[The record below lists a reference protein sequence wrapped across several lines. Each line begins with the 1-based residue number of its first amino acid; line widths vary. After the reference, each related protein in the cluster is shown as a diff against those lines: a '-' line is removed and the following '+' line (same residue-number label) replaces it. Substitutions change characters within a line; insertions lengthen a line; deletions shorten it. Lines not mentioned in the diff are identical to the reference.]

1 MDLDAYAVTHAR
13 EWYRLDQLVR
23 ARRLDGAEVD
33 ELMELYDRVSTQL
46 SVVRSAAPDAE
57 VVAFL
62 SALLLRARNRTVGVR
77 TTTWQGVLGF
87 FTHRFPA
94 ALYRLR
100 WWWGTTLL
108 ANVAVFVVVLLWLL
122 ANPGVEDAL
131 TDPATVEQYVER
143 DFAGYYSE
151 NPATSFGS
159 RVWVNNSWV
168 AALCLAFGVLGLPV
182 VFLLV
187 SNVVNVAFA
196 CALMT
201 RHGHAGD
208 FWTLILPHGMLELT
222 AVFVAGGVGLR
233 LFWSW
238 VEPGGLTRG
247 RSMARE
253 GRTAITVAMGLV
265 AVLLVSGFLE
275 AVVTP
280 SPLPAVVRI
289 TIGALAWVAFFLY
302 VFVLGRRAVAEGHD
316 GDVGEDVRGTSATT
330 HA

>member
-13 EWYRLDQLVR
+13 EWHRLDVLSR
-23 ARRLDGAEVD
+23 SRRLDGAETD

-57 VVAFL
+57 VVGFL
-62 SALLLRARNRTVGVR
+62 SALLLRARNRAGGAR
-77 TTTWQGVLGF
+77 TTTWRGVAAF

-100 WWWGTTLL
+100 WWWGITLL
-108 ANVAVFVVVLLWLL
+108 ANMALFAVVLLWLL
-122 ANPGVEDAL
+122 ANPGVEDAT
-131 TDPATVEQYVER
+131 TDPATVQQYVEQ
-143 DFAGYYSE
+143 DFASYYSE

-159 RVWVNNSWV
+159 RVWINNSWV

-182 VFLLV
+182 VLLLV

-196 CALMT
+196 ASLMT
-201 RHGHAGD
+201 RHGHAED
-208 FWTLILPHGMLELT
+208 FWGLILPHGMLELT

-238 VEPGGLTRG
+238 IEPGGLTRS

-253 GRTAITVAMGLV
+253 GRTAMTVALGLV

-280 SPLPAVVRI
+280 SPLPTPVRI
-289 TIGALAWVAFFLY
+289 GIGAVAELAFFAY
-302 VFVLGRRAVAEGHD
+302 VFGLGRRAAAEGHD
-316 GDVGEDVRGTSATT
+316 GDVAEDLRGATT
-330 HA
+330 LTAA

>member
-13 EWYRLDQLVR
+13 EWHRLDQLTR
-23 ARRLDGAEVD
+23 ARKLSGADVD
-33 ELMELYDRVSTQL
+33 EMMELYDRVGTQL

-62 SALLLRARNRTVGVR
+62 STVLLRARNRASGTR
-77 TTTWQGVLGF
+77 TTTWGAVATF

-100 WWWGTTLL
+100 WWWGTTLVL
-108 ANVAVFVVVLLWLL
+108 CAALFAVAVLWLL
-122 ANPGVEDAL
+122 ANPQVEDAL
-131 TDPATVEQYVER
+131 TDPAMVQQYVEE

-151 NPATSFGS
+151 YAATSFGS
-159 RVWVNNSWV
+159 RVWLNNSWV
-168 AALCLAFGVLGLPV
+168 AALCLAFGVLGVPV
-182 VFLLV
+182 VALLV
-187 SNVVNVAFA
+187 NNVLAVAFA

-201 RHGHAGD
+201 RHGYAGD
-208 FWTLILPHGMLELT
+208 FWGLILPHGMLELT

-238 VEPGGLTRG
+238 IEPGGLTRG
-247 RSMARE
+247 QSMARE
-253 GRTAITVAMGLV
+253 GRTAMTVALGMV
-265 AVLLVSGFLE
+265 VVLLVSGFLE

-280 SPLPAVVRI
+280 SPLPTAVRI
-289 TIGALAWVAFFLY
+289 GIGAVAWLAFMAY

-316 GDVGEDVRGTSATT
+316 GDVARDLRGDTLAT
-330 HA
+330 AA